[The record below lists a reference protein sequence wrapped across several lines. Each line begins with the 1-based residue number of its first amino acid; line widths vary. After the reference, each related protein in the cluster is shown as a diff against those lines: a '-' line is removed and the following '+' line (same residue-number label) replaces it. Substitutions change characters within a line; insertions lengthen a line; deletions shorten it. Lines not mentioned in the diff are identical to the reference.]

1 MPLITFANSNHQV
14 AVDAHAATVLRGLQA
29 RDQDNPITG
38 KRIGAALGIRGPAV
52 RAIVHHLRE
61 AGHPIGSSGKGY
73 WYAGS
78 PNELAPT
85 ITHLE
90 QRIRSMAAAADG
102 LRRAFNNG

>member
-1 MPLITFANSNHQV
+1 MPLTTFPNSNHQP
-14 AVDAHAATVLRGLQA
+14 AVDAHAATVLRGLRA
-29 RDQDNPITG
+29 RDHDNPITG
-38 KRIGAALGIRGPAV
+38 KQIGAALGIAGPAV
-52 RAIVHHLRE
+52 RAIVHRLRE
-61 AGHPIGSSGKGY
+61 QGHPIGSSGKGY

-102 LRRAFNNG
+102 LRRAFNG

>member
-1 MPLITFANSNHQV
+1 MPLTSFPASNHSATV
-14 AVDAHAATVLRGLQA
+14 AAHATTVLRGLQA

-38 KRIGAALGIRGPAV
+38 KQIGNALSIPGPAV

-61 AGHPIGSSGKGY
+61 AGHPIGSSGRSY

-102 LRRAFNNG
+102 LRRAFNG

>member
-1 MPLITFANSNHQV
+1 MPLTTFPNSNHQP
-14 AVDAHAATVLRGLQA
+14 AVDAHAATVLRGLRA

-38 KRIGAALGIRGPAV
+38 KEIGAALSIAGPAV

-61 AGHPIGSSGKGY
+61 QGHPIGSSGKGY

-102 LRRAFNNG
+102 LRRAFNG

>member
-1 MPLITFANSNHQV
+1 MPLTTFPNSTHQT
-14 AVDAHAATVLRGLQA
+14 AVNPPASNVLRGLQA

-38 KRIGAALGIRGPAV
+38 KQIGNALSIPGPAV
-52 RAIVHHLRE
+52 RAIVHSLRE
-61 AGHPIGSSGKGY
+61 QGHPIGSSGKGY

-102 LRRAFNNG
+102 LRRAFNG

>member
-1 MPLITFANSNHQV
+1 MPLTTFPKSNHQT
-14 AVDAHAATVLRGLQA
+14 AVNTHATTVLRGLQA
-29 RDQDNPITG
+29 RSKGNPITG
-38 KRIGAALGIRGPAV
+38 KQIGIALGIAAAAV

-61 AGHPIGSSGKGY
+61 QGHPIGSSGQGY

-78 PNELAPT
+78 PTELAPT

-102 LRRAFNNG
+102 LRRAFNG

>member
-1 MPLITFANSNHQV
+1 MPLTTFPNSTHQT
-14 AVDAHAATVLRGLQA
+14 AGNTHASTVLRGLQA

-38 KRIGAALGIRGPAV
+38 KQIGNALSIPGPAV
-52 RAIVHHLRE
+52 RAIVHYLRE
-61 AGHPIGSSGKGY
+61 QGHPIGSSGQGY

-78 PNELAPT
+78 PSELAPT

-102 LRRAFNNG
+102 QRRAFNG

>member
-1 MPLITFANSNHQV
+1 MPLTSFPNSNHQT
-14 AVDAHAATVLRGLQA
+14 AVNTHATTVLRGLQA
-29 RDQDNPITG
+29 RDQSNPITG
-38 KRIGAALGIRGPAV
+38 KQIGNALSIPEPAV

-78 PNELAPT
+78 PTELAPT

-102 LRRAFNNG
+102 LRRAFNG